1 MKTLILTAS
10 GVEDCELFY
19 PYYRF
24 QEEGWE
30 IDVASPDG
38 EKILGEHGYSLEAN
52 LATESKVSLAR
63 GPDPLRRS
71 G

>member
-10 GVEDCELFY
+10 GVEDCELLY

-38 EKILGEHGYSLEAN
+38 EKILGGHGYAHPIEKGL
-52 LATESKVSLAR
+52 
-63 GPDPLRRS
+63 
-71 G
+71 